1 VEGGPGPGEGGGLIM
16 AVITMREAL
25 NQAMKE
31 EMRRDP
37 SVFLLGEEVGQY
49 QGAYKITTGM
59 VQEFG
64 EWRVRDTPIAE
75 EAIAGIAVGAA
86 FVGMRPIAE
95 MMTFNFSLLAL
106 DQIVNHA
113 AKYRYMSGGQ
123 IRCPMVMRGPSGAA
137 AQVAAQHSQAF
148 ESWFVHVPGLVV
160 VMPSSPKDAKGLLK
174 SAIRDDNP
182 VIFMENE
189 VLYNLK
195 GEVPEE
201 EFTIPLGLADVKRPG
216 GDVTIVAWSRS
227 TQFALQAAELL
238 AADGI
243 EAEVVDPRTLRPLDE
258 DLIFE
263 SVRKTNRCVVVEEGW
278 RYAGFGAE
286 IADRVQ
292 RECFDALDA
301 PVIRVTAADV
311 PMPYS
316 RMLEKAFLPQPEKVV
331 QAVHQVLYR

>member
-1 VEGGPGPGEGGGLIM
+1 MP
-16 AVITMREAL
+16 VITMREAL
-25 NQAMKE
+25 NSAMRE

-37 SVFLLGEEVGQY
+37 SVFLLGEEVAEY
-49 QGAYKITTGM
+49 QGAYKITQGLF
-59 VQEFG
+59 QEFG

-75 EAIAGIAVGAA
+75 EAIAGVAVGAA

-95 MMTFNFSLLAL
+95 MMTFNFSILAL

-148 ESWFVHVPGLVV
+148 ESWFVHIPGLVV
-160 VMPSSPKDAKGLLK
+160 VMPSTPRDAKGLLK

-216 GDVTIVAWSRS
+216 KDLTIVAWSRS
-227 TQFALQAAELL
+227 TQFALAAAELL
-238 AADGI
+238 AKDGV

-316 RMLEKAFLPQPEKVV
+316 KMLEKAYLPQPERVV
-331 QAVHQVLYR
+331 EAAKQVLYR

>member
-1 VEGGPGPGEGGGLIM
+1 M

-25 NQAMKE
+25 NQAMRE

-49 QGAYKITTGM
+49 QGAYKITQGLL
-59 VQEFG
+59 QEFG

-75 EAIAGIAVGAA
+75 EAIAGVAVGAA

-95 MMTFNFSLLAL
+95 MMTFNFSILAL

-123 IRCPMVMRGPSGAA
+123 IRCPLVLRGPSGAA
-137 AQVAAQHSQAF
+137 AQVAAQHSQAL
-148 ESWFVHVPGLVV
+148 ESWYAHVPGLVV
-160 VMPSSPKDAKGLLK
+160 VMPATPKDAKGLLK

-195 GEVPEE
+195 GEVPDE
-201 EFTIPLGLADVKRPG
+201 EFTIPLGLGDVKRVG
-216 GDVTIVAWSRS
+216 KHVTIVAWSRS
-227 TQFALQAAELL
+227 VQLALQAAERL
-238 AADGI
+238 AGDGF

-258 DLIFE
+258 DVIFD

-278 RYAGFGAE
+278 PCAGFGAE

-292 RECFDALDA
+292 RECFDDLDA

-316 RMLEKAFLPQPEKVV
+316 RMLEKAYLPQPEKVV
-331 QAVHQVLYR
+331 EAARKVLYR

>member
-1 VEGGPGPGEGGGLIM
+1 MP
-16 AVITMREAL
+16 VITMRDAL
-25 NQAMKE
+25 NAAMRE

-37 SVFLLGEEVGQY
+37 SVFLLGEEVAEY
-49 QGAYKITTGM
+49 QGAYKITQGLF
-59 VQEFG
+59 QEFG

-75 EAIAGIAVGAA
+75 EAIAGVAVGAA

-148 ESWFVHVPGLVV
+148 ESWFAHIPGLVV
-160 VMPSSPKDAKGLLK
+160 VMPSTPKDAKGLLK

-201 EFTIPLGLADVKRPG
+201 EFTIPLGQADVKRAG
-216 GDVTIVAWSRS
+216 KDVTIVAWSRS
-227 TQFALQAAELL
+227 TQFSLQAAELL
-238 AADGI
+238 AKEGI

-258 DLIFE
+258 EVIFE

-292 RECFDALDA
+292 RECFDDLDA
-301 PVIRVTAADV
+301 PVVRVTAADV

-316 RMLEKAFLPQPEKVV
+316 KMLEKAFLPQPERVV
-331 QAVHQVLYR
+331 EAAHQVLYR

>member
-1 VEGGPGPGEGGGLIM
+1 M
-16 AVITMREAL
+16 ALITMREAL
-25 NQAMKE
+25 NQAMRE

-49 QGAYKITTGM
+49 QGAYKITQGLL
-59 VQEFG
+59 QEFG

-75 EAIAGIAVGAA
+75 EAIAGVAVGAA

-95 MMTFNFSLLAL
+95 MMTFNFSILAL

-160 VMPSSPKDAKGLLK
+160 VMPSTPKDAKGLLK

-195 GEVPEE
+195 GEVPDE
-201 EFTIPLGLADVKRPG
+201 EFTIPIGLGDVKRVG
-216 GDVTIVAWSRS
+216 KDVTIVAWSRS
-227 TQFALQAAELL
+227 TQFALQAADLL
-238 AADGI
+238 AKDGV

-292 RECFDALDA
+292 RECFDDLDA
-301 PVIRVTAADV
+301 PVLRVTAADV

-316 RMLEKAFLPQPEKVV
+316 RMLEKAYLPQPEKVV
-331 QAVHQVLYR
+331 EAVHGVLYR

>member
-1 VEGGPGPGEGGGLIM
+1 M

-25 NQAMKE
+25 NQAMRE

-49 QGAYKITTGM
+49 QGAYKVTQGLL
-59 VQEFG
+59 QEFG

-75 EAIAGIAVGAA
+75 QAIAGIAVGAA

-95 MMTFNFSLLAL
+95 MMTFNFSILAL

-148 ESWFVHVPGLVV
+148 ESWFAHVPGLVV
-160 VMPSSPKDAKGLLK
+160 VMPSTPKDAKGLLK
-174 SAIRDDNP
+174 SSIRDDNP

-195 GEVPEE
+195 GEVPEDE
-201 EFTIPLGLADVKRPG
+201 YTIPLGQSDVKRAG
-216 GDVTIVAWSRS
+216 GDVTIVAWSRAA
-227 TQFALQAAELL
+227 QHALHAAELL
-238 AADGI
+238 ARDGI

-258 DLIFE
+258 DAIFD

-292 RECFDALDA
+292 RECFDSLDA

-316 RMLEKAFLPQPEKVV
+316 RMLEKAYLPQPEKVV
-331 QAVHQVLYR
+331 DAVKQVLYR

>member
-1 VEGGPGPGEGGGLIM
+1 M
-16 AVITMREAL
+16 ALITMREAL

-49 QGAYKITTGM
+49 QGAYKITQGM

-148 ESWFVHVPGLVV
+148 ESWFVHIPGLVV
-160 VMPSSPKDAKGLLK
+160 VMPSTPMDAKGLLK

-201 EFTIPLGLADVKRPG
+201 EFTIPLGLADVKRVG
-216 GDVTIVAWSRS
+216 KDVTIVAWSRS

-238 AADGI
+238 AKDGI

-258 DLIFE
+258 DLIFD

-292 RECFDALDA
+292 RECFDSLDA

-331 QAVHQVLYR
+331 AAVHEVLYR

>member
-1 VEGGPGPGEGGGLIM
+1 M
-16 AVITMREAL
+16 AVLTMREAL
-25 NQAMKE
+25 NQAMRE
-31 EMRRDP
+31 EMQRDKN
-37 SVFLLGEEVGQY
+37 VFLLGEEVGAY
-49 QGAYKITTGM
+49 QGAYKVTQGLLA
-59 VQEFG
+59 EFG

-75 EAIAGIAVGAA
+75 EAIAGIAVGSA
-86 FVGMRPIAE
+86 FIGLRPIAE
-95 MMTFNFSLLAL
+95 MMTFNFSILAL

-148 ESWFVHVPGLVV
+148 EAWYAHVPGLVV
-160 VMPSSPKDAKGLLK
+160 IMPSTPRDAKGLLK

-201 EFTIPLGLADVKRPG
+201 EYHIPIGLSDIKRPG
-216 GDVTIVAWSRS
+216 RDVTLVAWSRS
-227 TQFALQAAELL
+227 VVTALAAAELL
-238 AADGI
+238 AKEGI
-243 EAEVVDPRTLRPLDE
+243 QAEVVDPRTLRPLDDE
-258 DLIFE
+258 PIFE
-263 SVRKTNRCVVVEEGW
+263 SVRKTSRCVVVEEGW
-278 RYAGFGAE
+278 PMAGFGAD

-301 PVIRVTAADV
+301 PILRVTSADV

-316 RMLEKAFLPQPEKVV
+316 KMLEKAYLPQPEKVV
-331 QAVHQVLYR
+331 EAVHGVLYQ

>member
-1 VEGGPGPGEGGGLIM
+1 M
-16 AVITMREAL
+16 AVLTMRDAL
-25 NQAMKE
+25 NQAMRE
-31 EMRRDP
+31 EMRRD
-37 SVFLLGEEVGQY
+37 SAVFLLGEEVGQY
-49 QGAYKITTGM
+49 QGAYKVTQGLL
-59 VQEFG
+59 QEFG

-86 FVGMRPIAE
+86 FAGMRPIAE
-95 MMTFNFSLLAL
+95 MMTFNFSILAL

-148 ESWFVHVPGLVV
+148 ESWYAHVPGLVV
-160 VMPSSPKDAKGLLK
+160 AMPSTPKDAKGLLK

-195 GEVPEE
+195 GEVPED
-201 EFTIPLGLADVKRPG
+201 EFTIPLGLADVKRAG
-216 GDVTIVAWSRS
+216 RDVTIVAWSRS
-227 TQFALQAAELL
+227 VQYALTAAELL
-238 AADGI
+238 ARDGI

-258 DLIFE
+258 DVIFE

-301 PVIRVTAADV
+301 PVLRVTSADV

-316 RMLEKAFLPQPEKVV
+316 RMLEKAYLPQPEKVIAAV
-331 QAVHQVLYR
+331 QQVLYR

>member
-1 VEGGPGPGEGGGLIM
+1 M
-16 AVITMREAL
+16 ALLTMREAL
-25 NQAMKE
+25 NQAMRE
-31 EMRRDP
+31 EMKRDP
-37 SVFLLGEEVGQY
+37 NVFLLGEEVGHY
-49 QGAYKITTGM
+49 QGPYKVTQGLL
-59 VQEFG
+59 QDFG

-75 EAIAGIAVGAA
+75 EAIAGVAVGAA
-86 FVGMRPIAE
+86 FIGLRPIAE

-148 ESWFVHVPGLVV
+148 ESWFVHIPGLVV
-160 VMPSSPKDAKGLLK
+160 VMPSTPRDAKGLLK

-189 VLYNLK
+189 VLYNFK
-195 GEVPEE
+195 GEVPDEE
-201 EFTIPLGLADVKRPG
+201 YHIPLGLGDVKRVG
-216 GDVTIVAWSRS
+216 SDVTIVAWSRS
-227 TQFALQAAELL
+227 CVTALAGADLL
-238 AADGI
+238 AKDGV

-258 DLIFE
+258 ELIFE
-263 SVRKTNRCVVVEEGW
+263 SVRKTHRCVVVEEGW

-292 RECFDALDA
+292 RECFDDLDA
-301 PVIRVTAADV
+301 PVLRVTAADV
-311 PMPYS
+311 PMPYAKT
-316 RMLEKAFLPQPEKVV
+316 LEKAFLPQPEKVV
-331 QAVHQVLYR
+331 DAVHKVLYR

>member
-1 VEGGPGPGEGGGLIM
+1 MAIM
-16 AVITMREAL
+16 TMREAL
-25 NQAMKE
+25 NQAMRE
-31 EMRRDP
+31 EMKRDP
-37 SVFLLGEEVGQY
+37 NVFLLGEEVGHY
-49 QGAYKITTGM
+49 QGPYKITQGLL
-59 VQEFG
+59 QEFG

-75 EAIAGIAVGAA
+75 EAIAGVAVGAA
-86 FVGMRPIAE
+86 FIGLRPIAE
-95 MMTFNFSLLAL
+95 MMTFNFSILAL

-148 ESWFVHVPGLVV
+148 ESWFVHIPGLVV
-160 VMPSSPKDAKGLLK
+160 VMPSTPRDAKGLLK

-189 VLYNLK
+189 VLYNFK

-201 EFTIPLGLADVKRPG
+201 EYHIPLGLAEVKRVG

-227 TQFALQAAELL
+227 CVTALAAAELL
-238 AADGI
+238 AKDGVQ
-243 EAEVVDPRTLRPLDE
+243 AEIVDPRTLRPLDE

-263 SVRKTNRCVVVEEGW
+263 SVRKTHRCVVVEEGW

-292 RECFDALDA
+292 RECFDELDA
-301 PVIRVTAADV
+301 PVVRVHSADV
-311 PMPYS
+311 PMPYAKT
-316 RMLEKAFLPQPEKVV
+316 LEKAFLPQPEKVV
-331 QAVHQVLYR
+331 DAVHQVLYR

>member
-1 VEGGPGPGEGGGLIM
+1 M

-49 QGAYKITTGM
+49 QGAYKITQGM

-148 ESWFVHVPGLVV
+148 ESWFVHIPGLVV
-160 VMPSSPKDAKGLLK
+160 VMPSTPKDAKGLLK

-201 EFTIPLGLADVKRPG
+201 EFTIPLGLADVKRVG
-216 GDVTIVAWSRS
+216 QDVTIVAWSRS

-238 AADGI
+238 AKDGI

-258 DLIFE
+258 DLIFD

-292 RECFDALDA
+292 RECFDQLDA

-331 QAVHQVLYR
+331 AAVHEVLYR

>member
-1 VEGGPGPGEGGGLIM
+1 M

-25 NQAMKE
+25 NQAMRE
-31 EMRRDP
+31 EMKRDP
-37 SVFLLGEEVGQY
+37 NVFLLGEEVGHY
-49 QGAYKITTGM
+49 QGPYKVTQGLL
-59 VQEFG
+59 QEFG

-75 EAIAGIAVGAA
+75 EVIAGVAVGAA
-86 FVGMRPIAE
+86 FIGLRPIAE

-148 ESWFVHVPGLVV
+148 ESWFTHIPGLVV
-160 VMPSSPKDAKGLLK
+160 VMPSTPRDAKGLLK

-189 VLYNLK
+189 VLYNYK
-195 GEVPEE
+195 GEVPDEE
-201 EFTIPLGLADVKRPG
+201 YHIPLGLGDVKRVG
-216 GDVTIVAWSRS
+216 KDVTIVAWSRS
-227 TQFALQAAELL
+227 CVTALAGADLL
-238 AADGI
+238 AKDGV

-258 DLIFE
+258 ELIFE
-263 SVRKTNRCVVVEEGW
+263 SVRKTHRCVVVEEGW

-292 RECFDALDA
+292 RECFDELDA
-301 PVIRVTAADV
+301 PVVRVTAADV
-311 PMPYS
+311 PMPYAKT
-316 RMLEKAFLPQPEKVV
+316 LEKAFLPQPEKVV
-331 QAVHQVLYR
+331 DAVHQVLYR

>member
-1 VEGGPGPGEGGGLIM
+1 MPVM
-16 AVITMREAL
+16 TMRDAL
-25 NQAMKE
+25 NAAMRE

-37 SVFLLGEEVGQY
+37 SVFLLGEEVGEY
-49 QGAYKITTGM
+49 QGAYKITQGLL
-59 VQEFG
+59 QEFG

-75 EAIAGIAVGAA
+75 EAIAGVAVGAA

-113 AKYRYMSGGQ
+113 CKYRYMSGGQ

-148 ESWFVHVPGLVV
+148 ESWFAHLPGLVV
-160 VMPSSPKDAKGLLK
+160 VMPSTPKDAKGLLK

-195 GEVPEE
+195 GDVPDE
-201 EFTIPLGLADVKRPG
+201 EFTIPLGQADVKRAG
-216 GDVTIVAWSRS
+216 KDVTIVGWSRS
-227 TQFALQAAELL
+227 TQYALQAAELL
-238 AADGI
+238 AKDGV

-258 DLIFE
+258 DAIFD

-292 RECFDALDA
+292 RECFDDLDA

-316 RMLEKAFLPQPEKVV
+316 KILEKAFLPQPERVAE
-331 QAVHQVLYR
+331 AVRQVLYR

>member
-1 VEGGPGPGEGGGLIM
+1 M
-16 AVITMREAL
+16 AVLTMRDAL
-25 NQAMKE
+25 NQAMRE

-49 QGAYKITTGM
+49 QGAYKITQGLL
-59 VQEFG
+59 QEFG

-75 EAIAGIAVGAA
+75 EAIAGVAVGAA

-95 MMTFNFSLLAL
+95 MMTFNFSILAL

-123 IRCPMVMRGPSGAA
+123 IRCPMVLRGPSGAA
-137 AQVAAQHSQAF
+137 AQVAAQHSQSL
-148 ESWFVHVPGLVV
+148 ESWYAHVPGLVV
-160 VMPSSPKDAKGLLK
+160 VMPATPKDAKGLLK

-201 EFTIPLGLADVKRPG
+201 EYTIPLGLADVKRAG
-216 GDVTIVAWSRS
+216 RDVTLVAWSRS
-227 TQFALQAAELL
+227 VQVAQHAAEAL
-238 AADGI
+238 AKDGV

-258 DLIFE
+258 DAIFD
-263 SVRKTNRCVVVEEGW
+263 SVRRTNRCVVVEEGW

-301 PVIRVTAADV
+301 PVLRVTSADV

-316 RMLEKAFLPQPEKVV
+316 RMLEKAYLAQPENVID
-331 QAVHQVLYR
+331 AVKQVLYR

>member
-1 VEGGPGPGEGGGLIM
+1 M

-25 NQAMKE
+25 NQAMRE

-49 QGAYKITTGM
+49 QGAYKITQGLL
-59 VQEFG
+59 QEFG

-148 ESWFVHVPGLVV
+148 ESWFVHIPGLVV
-160 VMPSSPKDAKGLLK
+160 VMPSTPKDAKGLLK

-201 EFTIPLGLADVKRPG
+201 EFTIPLGLADVKRAG
-216 GDVTIVAWSRS
+216 KDVTIVAWSRS

-238 AADGI
+238 AKDGI

-258 DLIFE
+258 DLIFD

-331 QAVHQVLYR
+331 AAVHEVLYR

>member
-1 VEGGPGPGEGGGLIM
+1 M
-16 AVITMREAL
+16 AVLTMREAL
-25 NQAMKE
+25 NQAMSE
-31 EMRRDP
+31 EMTRDP
-37 SVFLLGEEVGQY
+37 KVFLLGEEVGAY
-49 QGAYKITTGM
+49 QGAYKVTQGLLA
-59 VQEFG
+59 QFG

-86 FVGMRPIAE
+86 FLGFRPIAE

-123 IRCPMVMRGPSGAA
+123 VRCPMVMRGPSGAA

-148 ESWFVHVPGLVV
+148 ESWYTHVPGLVV
-160 VMPSSPKDAKGLLK
+160 VMPSTPRDAKGLLK

-201 EFTIPLGLADVKRPG
+201 EYHIPLGLSDVKRAG
-216 GDVTIVAWSRS
+216 KDVTIVAWSRS
-227 TQFALQAAELL
+227 CVTSLEAAKRL
-238 AADGI
+238 AEEGI
-243 EAEVVDPRTLRPLDE
+243 EAEVVDPRTLRPLDDE
-258 DLIFE
+258 PIFE
-263 SVRKTNRCVVVEEGW
+263 SVRKTGRCVVVEEGW
-278 RYAGFGAE
+278 PVSSFGAE
-286 IADRVQ
+286 ISDRVQ

-301 PVIRVTAADV
+301 PVLRVSAADV
-311 PMPYS
+311 PMPYAKT
-316 RMLEKAFLPQPEKVV
+316 LEKAYVPQPERIIE
-331 QAVHQVLYR
+331 AVHRTLYR